1 MKKLWVAALALCATF
16 AFTTMS
22 KSVYANGSDEDC
34 FVVTGSANARNERVS
49 RRRAA
54 KRLAD
59 EIAVHM
65 GDPAGVT
72 VGPTRY
78 TCILEACEA
87 SALVCH
93 PR

>member
-1 MKKLWVAALALCATF
+1 MKKLWVVALALCATL
-16 AFTTMS
+16 AFSTMS
-22 KSVYANGSDEDC
+22 DSVYANGSNEDC
-34 FVVTGSANARNERVS
+34 FVVTGSANARNQWVS
-49 RRRAA
+49 QRRAA

-59 EIAVHM
+59 QIAVHM

-78 TCILEACEA
+78 NCILEACEA

-93 PR
+93 RR

>member
-1 MKKLWVAALALCATF
+1 MKRLWVAALAPCAAL

-22 KSVYANGSDEDC
+22 DSVYANGSDEDC

-54 KRLAD
+54 KRLA
-59 EIAVHM
+59 EQVAVHM

-72 VGPTRY
+72 VSPTRY
-78 TCILEACEA
+78 SCILEACEA